1 MNPRPGSADR
11 VALLCILPSVTREFR
26 RLDQRSSDVNQ
37 SDTLLC
43 KLK

>member
-26 RLDQRSSDVNQ
+26 RLDQRRSDVNQ

-43 KLK
+43 SLK